1 LGESPWRFESSRPHN
16 SLTRGP
22 HTFRVTVGRTAGHA
36 LVLLLALVLAAGC
49 GYGDDDEEPEARPQ
63 AHAVPGVPEPED
75 GTGSLPVD
83 EFNDFVDE
91 ARPAFG
97 SSALRTAIEF
107 AHAGE
112 GQAATTSVVVF
123 EGPEG
128 TADEATVTVTRDGL
142 ADDST
147 RALRYLIVLE
157 RADDESW
164 RLRSARR
171 TQRCQTG
178 RGSQAF
184 STKLCR

>member
-16 SLTRGP
+16 SLTRES
-22 HTFRVTVGRTAGHA
+22 HTFRVTVSR
-36 LVLLLALVLAAGC
+36 LVGLALLLVLVLAAGC
-49 GYGDDDEEPEARPQ
+49 GYGGDDGEEQDSPPRAQP
-63 AHAVPGVPEPED
+63 VPRIPEPEE
-75 GTGSLPVD
+75 GTGSLRVD

-91 ARPAFG
+91 ARPTFVT
-97 SSALRTAIEF
+97 SALQTAIEF

-112 GQAATTSVVVF
+112 GQAATTSVVAF

-128 TADEATVTVTRDGL
+128 SSDEASVTVTRDGL

-147 RALRYLIVLE
+147 RALRYQIVLE

-171 TQRCQTG
+171 MQRCQPG
-178 RGSQAF
+178 RGSQEF

>member
-1 LGESPWRFESSRPHN
+1 M
-16 SLTRGP
+16 
-22 HTFRVTVGRTAGHA
+22 TVGRTAGHA
-36 LVLLLALVLAAGC
+36 LLLLVALVLAAGC
-49 GYGDDDEEPEARPQ
+49 GYDDDDEEPETRPQ
-63 AHAVPGVPEPED
+63 APAVPRVPEPEA

-91 ARPAFG
+91 ARPAFA

-112 GQAATTSVVVF
+112 GQAATTSVVAF

-128 TADEATVTVTRDGL
+128 SADEATVTVTRDRL

-171 TQRCQTG
+171 TQRCQPG
-178 RGSQAF
+178 RGAQAF

>member
-1 LGESPWRFESSRPHN
+1 
-16 SLTRGP
+16 
-22 HTFRVTVGRTAGHA
+22 VIVGRIAGGA
-36 LVLLLALVLAAGC
+36 LLLVLALVLAAGC
-49 GYGDDDEEPEARPQ
+49 GYGDGDSEEQESRPQ
-63 AHAVPGVPEPED
+63 AQAVPRVPEPED
-75 GTGSLPVD
+75 GTGSLPVG

-91 ARPAFG
+91 ARPAFA

-112 GQAATTSVVVF
+112 GQAAMTSVVAF

-128 TADEATVTVTRDGL
+128 NSDEATVTATRDGL

-147 RALRYLIVLE
+147 RALRYRIVLE

-171 TQRCQTG
+171 TQRCQPG

>member
-1 LGESPWRFESSRPHN
+1 
-16 SLTRGP
+16 
-22 HTFRVTVGRTAGHA
+22 VTVGRIAGSA
-36 LVLLLALVLAAGC
+36 ILLLLALVLAAGC
-49 GYGDDDEEPEARPQ
+49 GYGNDDGDEQDSPPQ
-63 AHAVPGVPEPED
+63 ARAVPRAPEPED

-91 ARPAFG
+91 VRPAFAT
-97 SSALRTAIEF
+97 SALRTAIEF

-112 GQAATTSVVVF
+112 GQAATTSVVAF

-128 TADEATVTVTRDGL
+128 SADEASVTVTRDGL

-147 RALRYLIVLE
+147 RALRYRIVLE
-157 RADDESW
+157 RVADESW

-171 TQRCQTG
+171 TQRCQPG
-178 RGSQAF
+178 RGSQEF

>member
-1 LGESPWRFESSRPHN
+1 ML
-16 SLTRGP
+16 L
-22 HTFRVTVGRTAGHA
+22 
-36 LVLLLALVLAAGC
+36 LLLALVLAAGC
-49 GYGDDDEEPEARPQ
+49 GYGVDDGEEQESRPQ
-63 AHAVPGVPEPED
+63 AQAVPRVPEPVD

-91 ARPAFG
+91 ARPAFAA
-97 SSALRTAIEF
+97 SALRTAIEF

-112 GQAATTSVVVF
+112 GQAATTSVVAF

-128 TADEATVTVTRDGL
+128 AADEASVTVTRDGL

-147 RALRYLIVLE
+147 RALRYRIVLE

-171 TQRCQTG
+171 TQRCQPG

>member
-1 LGESPWRFESSRPHN
+1 
-16 SLTRGP
+16 
-22 HTFRVTVGRTAGHA
+22 VTAHRIAGRA
-36 LVLLLALVLAAGC
+36 LLLLLALVLAAGC
-49 GYGDDDEEPEARPQ
+49 GYGNDDGDEQDFPPQ
-63 AHAVPGVPEPED
+63 AEAVPRVPEPED

-83 EFNDFVDE
+83 EFNDFLDE
-91 ARPAFG
+91 ARPAFAT
-97 SSALRTAIEF
+97 SALRTAIEF

-112 GQAATTSVVVF
+112 GQAATTSVVAF

-128 TADEATVTVTRDGL
+128 TADEASVTVTRDGL

-147 RALRYLIVLE
+147 RAVRYRIVLE

-171 TQRCQTG
+171 MQRCHAG
-178 RGSQAF
+178 RGSQEF